1 MRRFTVAGALLALLI
16 AAALLGTAGCSEPEA
31 RVPEPEG
38 IASEETTRVEIYFAT
53 GRSLVQEP
61 RVVSVERVYEETLD
75 EILAAQ
81 PEIVTDV
88 AVVQPVAGYR
98 SITLAEDGVLTID
111 WEREVL
117 DFEAEP
123 QEKRIALAGIL
134 YSFGRFPE
142 VEKVRFTVEGQEDGQ
157 IDGRDVQDF
166 WLDVSLIGQPWDV
179 IRPQESGD
187 GTSTVE
193 PEPSD
198 MEEPGSS

>member
-1 MRRFTVAGALLALLI
+1 MRRYTVAGALLALLM
-16 AAALLGTAGCSEPEA
+16 AALLGTAGCSEPEA

-98 SITLAEDGVLTID
+98 SITLEDGVLTID

-117 DFEAEP
+117 DFEATP

-142 VEKVRFTVEGQEDGQ
+142 VEKVRFTVEGQEDGE
-157 IDGRDVQDF
+157 IDGKDVKDF

-179 IRPQESGD
+179 IRPQDSGD
-187 GTSTVE
+187 GTATVE
-193 PEPSD
+193 PAPSD